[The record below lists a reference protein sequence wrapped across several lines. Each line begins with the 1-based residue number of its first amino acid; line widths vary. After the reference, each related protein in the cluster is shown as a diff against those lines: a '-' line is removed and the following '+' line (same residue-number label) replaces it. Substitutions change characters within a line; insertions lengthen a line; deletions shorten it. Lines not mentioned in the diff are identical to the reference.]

1 MNFFVF
7 SHIMILVRI
16 IRKMFKTNKKQRH
29 GTLLLHHTVYSLYL
43 LLTFNLIIQIIN
55 HYHDFS
61 CTIKNIPGSFHL
73 SYLKITGHTVFLLFF
88 IQNLLFCYGDIEE
101 NRGPKY
107 SSLTF
112 CHWNLNPLTA
122 HDFTK
127 ISLL

>member
-1 MNFFVF
+1 MIFFVF

-55 HYHDFS
+55 HHDFS

-122 HDFTK
+122 HDITK

>member
-1 MNFFVF
+1 MIFFVF

-55 HYHDFS
+55 HHDFS

-101 NRGPKY
+101 NHGPKY

>member
-1 MNFFVF
+1 MIFFVF

-55 HYHDFS
+55 HHDFS

>member
-1 MNFFVF
+1 MIFFVF

-55 HYHDFS
+55 HHDFS

-127 ISLL
+127 ILL

>member
-1 MNFFVF
+1 MIFFVF

-16 IRKMFKTNKKQRH
+16 IRKMFKANKKQRH

-55 HYHDFS
+55 HHDFS

-73 SYLKITGHTVFLLFF
+73 SYLKITGHTVLLLFF
-88 IQNLLFCYGDIEE
+88 IQNLLFYYGDIEE

-127 ISLL
+127 ILL

>member
-1 MNFFVF
+1 MIFFVF

-55 HYHDFS
+55 HHDFS

-73 SYLKITGHTVFLLFF
+73 SYLKITGHTALLLFF
-88 IQNLLFCYGDIEE
+88 IQNLLFYYGDIEE

>member
-1 MNFFVF
+1 MIFFVF

-55 HYHDFS
+55 HHDFS

-73 SYLKITGHTVFLLFF
+73 SYLKITGHTVLLLFF
-88 IQNLLFCYGDIEE
+88 IQNLLFYYGDIEE

-127 ISLL
+127 ILL

>member
-1 MNFFVF
+1 MIFFVF

-55 HYHDFS
+55 HHDFS

-88 IQNLLFCYGDIEE
+88 IQNLLFYYGDIEE

>member
-1 MNFFVF
+1 MIFFVF
-7 SHIMILVRI
+7 SHVMILVRI

-55 HYHDFS
+55 HHDFS

>member
-55 HYHDFS
+55 HHDFS

-88 IQNLLFCYGDIEE
+88 IQNLLFYYGDIEE

>member
-1 MNFFVF
+1 MIFFVF

-55 HYHDFS
+55 HHDFS

-73 SYLKITGHTVFLLFF
+73 SYLKITGHTVLLLFF
-88 IQNLLFCYGDIEE
+88 IQNLLFYYGDIEE

>member
-1 MNFFVF
+1 MIFFVF

-55 HYHDFS
+55 HHDFS

-88 IQNLLFCYGDIEE
+88 IKNLLFYYGDIEE

>member
-1 MNFFVF
+1 MIFFVF

-55 HYHDFS
+55 HHHFS

>member
-1 MNFFVF
+1 MIFFVF
-7 SHIMILVRI
+7 SHMILVRI

-55 HYHDFS
+55 HHDFS